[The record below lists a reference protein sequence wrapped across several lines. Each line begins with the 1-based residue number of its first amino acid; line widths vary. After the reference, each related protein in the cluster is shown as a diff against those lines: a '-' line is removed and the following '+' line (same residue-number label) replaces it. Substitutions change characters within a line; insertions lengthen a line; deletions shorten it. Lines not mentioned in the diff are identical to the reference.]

1 MLELTVG
8 YVAGFIALA
17 IAVAQFWLPTIIVFC
32 VAGILRDRES
42 AATWTVASR
51 TLLSSYWPAILCSD
65 SSRTHAV
72 RRPIVLTTTA
82 LPVVVVLS
90 AVAGI
95 VTPLGL
101 YDVMEPRRPEPG
113 HFQYVPDTSGFG
125 AGTSPRGMHDFS
137 RFCTWEYGPAPCPYS
152 NDTIIYSWNGTTHSS
167 SMPRGISS
175 KVAPLVK
182 EIYSSGTK
190 RSRTTVANYF
200 DIEWRQI
207 TTREDRDID
216 NGTAFPIGM
225 FRQLDSLI
233 LEETVKPIEGLIVD
247 AKHGG
252 VGFRNHTVPADLPS
266 GASWEEDI
274 LFIEPVST
282 CVDTNLTLDFTFTA
296 DLPNSIKDYVLTDRG
311 GFVNLNKTYPYYD
324 REDPQANIDLWGR
337 AYKAAYINNA
347 YTMMYLNVTNP
358 NNSTYGNKSFSY
370 MNSEIGKTFP
380 MPAGFSDHLSMSL
393 ISYGEYVPSGTDL
406 TEEDLPKYPNPFNVT
421 RSDIA
426 SLATLLCSGAGYSD
440 TANISNIYVGCS
452 LLRGVPKRV
461 DNGPPAIFERLSRWS
476 SPLYSC
482 AAAVRATIKTVSFT
496 INGTSSINDMLIKS
510 VLDKEYPNHD
520 YPLWGVEDSGLSLG
534 GISPVWGLV
543 SSAYEKFP
551 NISLV
556 RQPSLYLTGYSG
568 VVAGSFSSNSSIQNM
583 PGSDFPILAMNT
595 VLDSFGISDYDWPF
609 DLTGRTSIS
618 VFTRWQNLSSTSGGA
633 GTILNLLWT
642 DIAASAVVGTKG
654 VLGEGN
660 RGLGNDTATVHVKP
674 TGRRIKY
681 HYAFGIPA
689 FVLLAIMTLTTLMAL
704 FAVARRTSSIGV
716 IRQRMQQLSV
726 GRVLTTLFYPESS
739 TLTMSAA
746 EWSKMS
752 ASKEINMGEF
762 PELESP

>member
-17 IAVAQFWLPTIIVFC
+17 IAVAQFWLPTVIVFC
-32 VAGILRDRES
+32 VAGTLRDRES

-51 TLLSSYWPAILCSD
+51 TLLSSYWPTILCSD

-72 RRPIVLTTTA
+72 RRPILLTTAA
-82 LPVVVVLS
+82 LPVVMVLS

-101 YDVMEPRRPEPG
+101 YDVMEPQRPEPG

-137 RFCTWEYGPAPCPYS
+137 RFCGWEYGPAPCPYS
-152 NDTIIYSWNGTTHSS
+152 NNTIIYSWNGTTHSS
-167 SMPRGISS
+167 FMPRGISS
-175 KVAPLVK
+175 KVASLVK

-190 RSRTTVANYF
+190 RSQTTVANYF
-200 DIEWRQI
+200 DIEWRQV
-207 TTREDRDID
+207 TTREHRDID
-216 NGTAFPIGM
+216 NGTAYPIGM
-225 FRQLDSLI
+225 FRQ
-233 LEETVKPIEGLIVD
+233 
-247 AKHGG
+247 
-252 VGFRNHTVPADLPS
+252 NHTVPADLPS
-266 GASWEEDI
+266 GASWKEDI

-282 CVDTNLTLDFTFTA
+282 CVDTNLTFDFTFTA
-296 DLPNSIKDYVLTDRG
+296 DFPNRIKDFVLTDRG
-311 GFVNLNKTYPYYD
+311 GFVNLNRTYPYYD
-324 REDPQANIDLWGR
+324 REDPQINVDLWGR

-358 NNSTYGNKSFSY
+358 NNSTYGDKSFSY
-370 MNSEIGKTFP
+370 MNSEIGKKFP
-380 MPAGFSDHLSMSL
+380 MPADFSDYSDYLSMGL
-393 ISYGEYVPSGTDL
+393 ISYGDYVPSGTDL
-406 TEEDLPKYPNPFNVT
+406 TEEDIPKYPNPFNVT
-421 RSDIA
+421 KYNITN
-426 SLATLLCSGAGYSD
+426 LATLLCSGGGYSD
-440 TANISNIYVGCS
+440 TANISNIYVGCG

-461 DNGPPAIFERLSRWS
+461 DSGPPAIFERLSRWS

-496 INGTSSINDMLIKS
+496 INGTSSINDVAITS
-510 VLDKEYPNHD
+510 VLDKEYPNRD

-556 RQPSLYLTGYSG
+556 RQPSLYLVGYSG
-568 VVAGSFSSNSSIQNM
+568 VGAGSFLSNSTIQNM

-595 VLDSFGISDYDWPF
+595 VLDFGGISDYDWPF
-609 DLTGRTSIS
+609 DLTGRSSIS
-618 VFTRWQNLSSTSGGA
+618 VFTRWQNLSSTPGGA

-660 RGLGNDTATVHVKP
+660 RALGNDTATVHVRP
-674 TGRRIKY
+674 TARRIKY

-689 FVLLAIMTLTTLMAL
+689 FILLTIIALAIIMAL
-704 FAVARRTSSIGV
+704 FAMVRRTSSIGIV
-716 IRQRMQQLSV
+716 RQRMQQLSV

-739 TLTMSAA
+739 TLTMSAT

-752 ASKEINMGEF
+752 ASKEINMREF
-762 PELESP
+762 PELESPSSPGAI